1 METGPRSIKADP
13 FLDMT
18 SMLPCPKGQVGTG
31 RGTPVV
37 CNLYN
42 LLPPTYQLNYAR
54 EASKSRI
61 NNL

>member
-1 METGPRSIKADP
+1 MQTGPKAHL
-13 FLDMT
+13 FLEMT

-31 RGTPVV
+31 RATPVV

-54 EASKSRI
+54 ERPPRVE
-61 NNL
+61 